1 MIDLLEQQRNHMKH
15 DHTERVAELADRHGR
30 MVFATA
36 YRVLG
41 NAEDAEDA
49 LQKVFVKLLSKWNGR
64 LKPGAV
70 RDWGAFLRVAASRC
84 ALDMLRRKARRKR
97 TADTLSAIGLAAEEN
112 PRHLATR
119 REEAGLLREA
129 LSSLPKRDARVFSLR
144 YFEDFAYAEIAEQM
158 NVSVSQVGVI
168 LHRARKRLREI
179 LEPVVVLASPGTRS
193 AGNAGRES
201 GKENSHV

>member
-1 MIDLLEQQRNHMKH
+1 MRQG
-15 DHTERVAELADRHGR
+15 HTEQVAELADQHGR

-41 NAEDAEDA
+41 NAEDAEDT
-49 LQKVFVKLLSKWNGR
+49 LQEVFLGLLSKWNGR

-97 TADTLSAIGLAAEEN
+97 TTDALSREVGPAPNEN
-112 PRHLATR
+112 PRHQANR
-119 REEAGLLREA
+119 REEAQLLRQA
-129 LSSLPKRDARVFSLR
+129 LSSLPKRDARVFALR
-144 YFEDFAYAEIAEQM
+144 YFEDFPYAEIAEQM

-179 LEPVVVLASPGTRS
+179 LEPMVVPTSRSGSAASNPR
-193 AGNAGRES
+193 RES
-201 GKENSHV
+201 GKENSNV

>member
-1 MIDLLEQQRNHMKH
+1 MRQGHA
-15 DHTERVAELADRHGR
+15 ERLAELADRYGR

-49 LQKVFVKLLSKWNGR
+49 LQQVFLKLLGKRNGR
-64 LKPGAV
+64 LKPDAV

-97 TADTLSAIGLAAEEN
+97 TTDTLSERVGLAAEEN

-119 REEAGLLREA
+119 REEARLLREA
-129 LSSLPKRDARVFSLR
+129 LSALPKRDARVFALR

-168 LHRARKRLREI
+168 LHRARKRLRGI
-179 LEPVVVLASPGTRS
+179 LEPMVVPASQSGRAAS
-193 AGNAGRES
+193 NAGRES
-201 GKENSHV
+201 GKENSNV

>member
-1 MIDLLEQQRNHMKH
+1 MRDG
-15 DHTERVAELADRHGR
+15 HTERVAQLADQHGR

-41 NAEDAEDA
+41 NAQDAEDA
-49 LQKVFVKLLSKWNGR
+49 LQKVFLKLLSKWNGR

-84 ALDMLRRKARRKR
+84 ALDMLRRKARRRR
-97 TADTLSAIGLAAEEN
+97 TTDALSEGVGLAAEEG

-119 REEAGLLREA
+119 REEARLLREA
-129 LSSLPKRDARVFSLR
+129 LGSLPKRDARIFALR
-144 YFEDFAYAEIAEQM
+144 YFEELPYAEIAEQV

-168 LHRARKRLREI
+168 LHRARKRLQEI
-179 LEPVVVLASPGTRS
+179 LEPMVVPASRS
-193 AGNAGRES
+193 RRAASNARPES
-201 GKENSHV
+201 RKENSDV

>member
-1 MIDLLEQQRNHMKH
+1 MKD
-15 DHTERVAELADRHGR
+15 DHTERVAELADHHGR

-49 LQKVFVKLLSKWNGR
+49 LQKVFLKLLSNWNGR

-84 ALDMLRRKARRKR
+84 ALDMLRRKASRKR
-97 TADTLSAIGLAAEEN
+97 TTDTLSEEVGLDAEEN

-119 REEAGLLREA
+119 REEARLLRRA
-129 LSSLPKRDARVFSLR
+129 LSSLPKRDARIFALR

-158 NVSVSQVGVI
+158 SVSVSQVGVI
-168 LHRARKRLREI
+168 LHRARKRLRGI
-179 LEPVVVLASPGTRS
+179 LEPMVVS
-193 AGNAGRES
+193 APPRRRTAGDIGQES
-201 GKENSHV
+201 GKENGHV